1 MSKEL
6 TKEETLNYLNNELE
20 GILPNNKIR
29 EIAER
34 LCQNTKPLIDEIY
47 GLSAKIDYLT
57 EENAKLKASKSE
69 ANEAVNKR
77 LLTFLETL
85 HFHGYLDCDITKI
98 KDLTQY
104 Y

>member
-47 GLSAKIDYLT
+47 GLECKDRLF
-57 EENAKLKASKSE
+57 NRR
-69 ANEAVNKR
+69 KR
-77 LLTFLETL
+77 
-85 HFHGYLDCDITKI
+85 
-98 KDLTQY
+98 
-104 Y
+104 